1 MAFVKVFVNGNTQED
16 RDKALEKA
24 LNAFRKQVT
33 KEGIVQEVKKR
44 EEYLPPSVTK
54 RIKRK
59 EAIKRANKLARKRQR
74 FFRDK

>member
-1 MAFVKVFVNGNTQED
+1 MAFVKVFVNGNMQED
-16 RDKALEKA
+16 RDKELEKA
-24 LNAFRKQVT
+24 LNACRKQVA
-33 KEGIVQEVKKR
+33 KEGMVQEVKKR

-74 FFRDK
+74 FFQDK

>member
-24 LNAFRKQVT
+24 LNAFRKQVA

-74 FFRDK
+74 FFQDK